1 MSMLSRWR
9 VIVLAVSSLSWLT
22 VSSGVPPLAA
32 QGAPAAARPA
42 TPGTPLPRTADGKP
56 NLQGI
61 WQARSRAAYDLQ
73 DHAARYGMPAGKGV
87 VEGGEI
93 PYQPW
98 ALAKKAENFANRAKA
113 DPLAKC
119 FMPGVPRIMY
129 LDFPFQIFQTRDHI
143 AITFEWSQVYRVIYT
158 NNTKP
163 RAGFDFW
170 MGDSRGRWE
179 GDTLVVD
186 VTNNNDQTWF
196 DMAGNFHSEALRLTE
211 RYTLRDADTIQYEVA
226 IQDPKVFTRPWK
238 ISMPLYR
245 QKDMNRVLEYQCQAE
260 AEEANGLFE
269 RDPRTWYPEP
279 GKPAKS
285 GGESQ

>member
-1 MSMLSRWR
+1 MLSRWR
-9 VIVLAVSSLSWLT
+9 VMVLAVSSLSWLT

-32 QGAPAAARPA
+32 QGAAATARSA
-42 TPGTPLPRTADGKP
+42 TPGTSLPRTADGKP

-73 DHAARYGMPAGKGV
+73 DHAARHGMPAGKGV

-98 ALAKKAENFANRAKA
+98 ALAKKAENFANRTKA
-113 DPLAKC
+113 DPLGKC
-119 FMPGVPRIMY
+119 FMPGVPRVMY

-163 RAGFDFW
+163 REGFDFW

-186 VTNNNDQTWF
+186 VTNHNDQTWF

-211 RYTLRDADTIQYEVA
+211 RYTLRDADTIAYEVA

-245 QKDMNRVLEYQCQAE
+245 QKDMNRILEYQCQAE
-260 AEEANGLFE
+260 AEEAAGLFE

-285 GGESQ
+285 GGESK